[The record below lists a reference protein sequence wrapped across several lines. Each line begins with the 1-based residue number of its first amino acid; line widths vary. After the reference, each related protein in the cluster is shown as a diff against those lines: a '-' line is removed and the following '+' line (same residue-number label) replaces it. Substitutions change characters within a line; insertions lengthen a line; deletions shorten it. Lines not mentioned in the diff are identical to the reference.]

1 MSINVLNRRV
11 HTLTLLTMAVS
22 LGLFGCSDNDNFN
35 GNIDDDTGD
44 STYAADIQRT
54 EFGIPHIT
62 AKNYKGLGY
71 GVGYAFAQDNICSLA
86 REIVIAKGESMRYL
100 GTEGNAAN
108 DIFYTWYN
116 SPERRAKF
124 LAAQDPETIDAVKGY
139 AAGYSRYLRETGV
152 DNIEDP
158 ACAGADWVREIDID
172 DMFALYGKANLRG
185 GLSNFVK
192 QIVAAAPPESDRV
205 MDSTRMRSATEDS
218 ELDVE
223 AVPEFDMTTIKVL
236 NGGSN
241 AYAFGSEVT
250 GTKYGVM
257 YGNPHEPWEGVQRFY
272 EFHLTMPGELDVMG
286 AAQQGQPFINIGFN
300 KDVAWSHTVSTAKR
314 FTLYQLSLVNGN
326 PFKYN
331 YVNSDGKVEQRD
343 IETVPVTVKMP
354 NNQTITRNIYVSHY
368 GPILNAKL
376 LDPRLPAW
384 GDANNVVYTIR
395 DAASENPR
403 ALNQWRSMNMA
414 TSVEDLVNRMQ
425 KILGLG
431 FVNTIATDRNGKALY
446 ADISTVPNVTREK
459 LVACS
464 ANAGDA
470 LPLLIAADLP
480 ALNGSTAIC
489 EWGVDDDSPQ
499 VGIFGGSNLPYLIRD
514 DYVLNSNDSYWLSN
528 AEQPLTGFS
537 PLLRRSLSPLSEDA
551 APLSLRTRM
560 AFTQILDR
568 LSNKDELG
576 GHDFDLAKLQ
586 QVVYGNR
593 SYAAEL
599 VLDDVL
605 ADCTANPILPLTNG
619 GSIDASQACNVLSNW
634 DRRDNLDSK
643 GAHVFR
649 KFWTNLDVSNYAGFG
664 VPFNKADPINT
675 PRDLIINDKTRTA
688 LGDSIQYFNDKKI
701 ALDAPLGSLQFVF
714 DAGKSNEKIPMHGGF
729 GSEGIFNVASS
740 SQNSDGTY
748 GPVTNGPTYM
758 QSVTFDNKGPVVEA
772 LLAYSQASDTTR
784 PYHRDQTRKYSAK
797 EWIRL
802 PFSKSEISKQAVS
815 DVIKLRE

>member
-11 HTLTLLTMAVS
+11 RTLTLLTMAVS

-35 GNIDDDTGD
+35 GNIDDGTGD

-71 GVGYAFAQDNICSLA
+71 GVGYAFAEDNICSLA

-100 GTEGNAAN
+100 GAEGNEN
-108 DIFYTWYN
+108 SDVFYTWYN
-116 SPERRAKF
+116 SPERRSGF
-124 LAAQDPETIDAVKGY
+124 LGAQDPEVIDAVKGY
-139 AAGYSRYLRETGV
+139 AAGYNRYLRDKGV
-152 DNIEDP
+152 KNIEDP
-158 ACAGADWVREIDID
+158 ACAGAEWVREINID
-172 DMFALYGKANLRG
+172 DMLALYGKANLRG

-192 QIVAAAPPESDRV
+192 QIAQVAPPASGIVMGSSRMSSPEPIAESD
-205 MDSTRMRSATEDS
+205 EK
-218 ELDVE
+218 
-223 AVPEFDMTTIKVL
+223 FDMTTINVL
-236 NGGSN
+236 DGGSN
-241 AYAFGSEVT
+241 AYAFGSKVT
-250 GTKYGVM
+250 GTDSGVM

-272 EFHLTMPGELDVMG
+272 EFHTTIPGKLDVMG
-286 AAQQGQPFINIGFN
+286 SAQQGQPFINIGFN

-314 FTLYQLSLVNGN
+314 FTLYQLSLVNGS

-343 IETVPVTVKMP
+343 IETVPVIVKMP

-414 TSVEDLVNRMQ
+414 TSVGDLVDRMQ

-464 ANAGDA
+464 ADAGAA

-480 ALNGSTAIC
+480 ALNGSTAAC
-489 EWGVDDDSPQ
+489 EWDTDADSPQ
-499 VGIFGGSNLPYLIRD
+499 AGIFGGSKLPFLIRD

-537 PLLRRSLSPLSEDA
+537 PLLRRDLLPLSEDA

-560 AFTQILDR
+560 AFTQVLDR
-568 LSNKDELG
+568 LSNKDGLG
-576 GHDFDLAKLQ
+576 GHNFDLDKLQ

-605 ADCTANPILPLTNG
+605 ADCTANPLLPLKDG
-619 GSIDASQACNVLSNW
+619 GSIDATQACNVLSNW

-649 KFWTNLDVSNYAGFG
+649 KFWTNLGVSDYAGFG

-688 LGDSIQYFNDKKI
+688 LGDSIKYFNDRTI
-701 ALDAPLGSLQFVF
+701 ALDAPLGSLQFVI
-714 DAGKSNEKIPMHGGF
+714 DAGKNNEKIPMHGGF
-729 GSEGIFNVASS
+729 GGEGVFNVASS

-758 QSVTFDNKGPVVEA
+758 QSVTIDSKGPVVEA
-772 LLAYSQASDTTR
+772 LLAYSQAGDTTR
-784 PYHRDQTRKYSAK
+784 PYHRDQTRRYSDK

-802 PFSKSEISKQAVS
+802 PFSKSEISKQAVGE
-815 DVIKLRE
+815 VIKLRE